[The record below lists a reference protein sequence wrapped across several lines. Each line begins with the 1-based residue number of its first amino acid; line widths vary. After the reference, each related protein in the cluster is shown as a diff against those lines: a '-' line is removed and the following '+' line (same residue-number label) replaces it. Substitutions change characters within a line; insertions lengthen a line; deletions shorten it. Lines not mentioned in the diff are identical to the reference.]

1 MAKFCIHCGKPLEE
15 GEVCSCQQA
24 TDENTVPQPEATENQ
39 TPVEDIQAETPVTPT
54 PQQTA
59 NTTGTANNTSYN
71 TAGSAQNNAQS
82 NEFVEK
88 LKLVFTKFADY
99 FKSPTGTVKEFAAKN
114 DSMYG
119 ILMICTNLII
129 LFLLSL
135 ILINSGADALR
146 SIPFI
151 GGIGGLLGDSAFSIA
166 LLITAIFA
174 AYFFAMAGM
183 LVLTT
188 KTMFKGTMKFSQ
200 AVSIVGVNAFINAV
214 VLIVAIIL
222 MLISPTLGLIV
233 LYLGFIYSSLIEYV
247 SYIEMADISS
257 DKKAYALLITLIGVI
272 LAVFI
277 ASNLMGAI
285 VGSSFSNSINSGF
298 GSSLDDFYY

>member
-15 GEVCSCQQA
+15 GEVCSCQQTTA
-24 TDENTVPQPEATENQ
+24 ENAAPQPEATENQ
-39 TPVEDIQAETPVTPT
+39 TPVEEVKAETPVTPT
-54 PQQTA
+54 PQQTTST
-59 NTTGTANNTSYN
+59 NDTANNTTGNTSN
-71 TAGSAQNNAQS
+71 TAKS

-88 LKLVFTKFADY
+88 LKLIFTKFADY

-119 ILMICTNLII
+119 ILMICTNLIV

-151 GGIGGLLGDSAFSIA
+151 SILGGLLSDSSFSIA
-166 LLITAIFA
+166 LMITVIFA
-174 AYFFAMAGM
+174 AYYFAMAGM

-188 KTMFKGTMKFSQ
+188 KSMFKGNMKFSQ
-200 AVSIVGVNAFINAV
+200 TVSIVGVNAFINAV
-214 VLIVAIIL
+214 ILIVAIIL

-233 LYLGFIYSSLIEYV
+233 LYLGILYSSLMEYV
-247 SYIEMADISS
+247 SYVDMADISS
-257 DKKAYALLITLIGVI
+257 DKKAYALLISFVGVM
-272 LAVFI
+272 LAVFL
-277 ASNLMGAI
+277 ASTVMGAI
-285 VGSSFSNSINSGF
+285 VGASLSNSINSGF

>member
-24 TDENTVPQPEATENQ
+24 TAENAAPQPDATDNQ
-39 TPVEDIQAETPVTPT
+39 TPVEEVKAETPVTPT
-54 PQQTA
+54 PQQTTSTNGTTN
-59 NTTGTANNTSYN
+59 NTTENTSN
-71 TAGSAQNNAQS
+71 TAKS

-119 ILMICTNLII
+119 ILMICTNLIV

-135 ILINSGADALR
+135 ILINSGASALR
-146 SIPFI
+146 SIPLI
-151 GGIGGLLGDSAFSIA
+151 GSLGILLSDSAFSIA
-166 LLITAIFA
+166 LMITVIFA
-174 AYFFAMAGM
+174 AYYFAMAGM

-188 KTMFKGTMKFSQ
+188 KSMFKGNMKFSQ
-200 AVSIVGVNAFINAV
+200 TVSIVGVNAFINAV
-214 VLIVAIIL
+214 ILIVAIIL

-233 LYLGFIYSSLIEYV
+233 LYLGILYSSLMEYV
-247 SYIEMADISS
+247 SYIEMTDISS
-257 DKKAYALLITLIGVI
+257 DKKAYALLISLVGVI
-272 LAVFI
+272 LAVFL
-277 ASNLMGAI
+277 ASTVMGAI
-285 VGSSFSNSINSGF
+285 VGASLANSINSGF